1 MFERIDSTIRAIRRQ
16 LLNDEELRKLL
27 YNDSNNA
34 LDIDAPSIKDVEKY
48 ITNHPIYEFEN
59 KEDYTQHGMIN
70 IFMSNSEPD
79 DEQVSVSAVIRIN
92 VVYNCDKWT
101 LKDGSCRVLKM
112 LDRIIALID
121 NKKLNVSNPVEYNT
135 SDELILS
142 KQLTGYALLFY
153 ITDGSA
159 ELENF

>member
-1 MFERIDSTIRAIRRQ
+1 MFERINTTIKAIRRQ
-16 LLNDEELRKLL
+16 LLNDDELRKLL

-34 LDIDAPSIKDVEKY
+34 LDLPTPDIKDVEKY
-48 ITNHPIYEFEN
+48 ITTHPIYEFEN

-70 IFMSNSEPD
+70 VFMANSEPD

-92 VVYNCDKWT
+92 AVYNTDKWT
-101 LKDGSCRVLKM
+101 LKDGSCRMLKI
-112 LDRIIALID
+112 LDRIIALI
-121 NKKLNVSNPVEYNT
+121 NKKKLSVSNPVEYNN

-142 KQLTGYALLFY
+142 KKLTGYALLFY
-153 ITDGSA
+153 ITDGDA